1 MQPSDR
7 AEFVRVLNGLAM
19 LKPGSNKLTPEALDV
34 WWAAMRG
41 WSLTEFR
48 EAAAHLA
55 KSVEFMPNPFHFE
68 QIRKQ
73 AGEQT
78 AAEAWVLV
86 LQNLR
91 RSEYRRGVTVGGRAD
106 LVVKGMGGYEGLGK
120 RNPEKLNEFGARE
133 FRERWDEVSD
143 REEVR
148 AALPS
153 LAPPEAR
160 PALRNASGPQPVG
173 ALLDRL
179 VKPR

>member
-1 MQPSDR
+1 MSPEDGKR
-7 AEFVRVLNGLAM
+7 FRDLIRGMGRLFGAEPDALVLDAYWLA
-19 LKPGSNKLTPEALDV
+19 LRD
-34 WWAAMRG
+34 WDY
-41 WSLTEFR
+41 TEL
-48 EAAAHLA
+48 EAAAGHLMRTA
-55 KSVEFMPNPFHFE
+55 KFMPRPADFRE
-68 QIRKQ
+68 LRK

-86 LQNLR
+86 LQNVR

-106 LVVKGMGGYEGLGK
+106 LAVKGMGGYAALGK
-120 RNPEKLNEFGARE
+120 RNPDKLNEFGLRE
-133 FRERWDEVSD
+133 FREQWDEAAD

-153 LAPPEAR
+153 LTPPETR